1 MRKKSTYLY
10 FLAAIII
17 LIAAAFAL
25 NISVIKTLTHS
36 VLTMAASPWVCAVA
50 AISAF
55 IFTGNKH
62 YWLINAA
69 TAVIAAIAIQFFII
83 DGNLVFMT
91 ILARALAF
99 LTIVYLLN
107 LLKILIVK

>member
-10 FLAAIII
+10 FMAAIVI

-25 NISVIKTLTHS
+25 NISIIKSTVHS
-36 VLTMAASPWVCAVA
+36 IFTMTMSPWVCATA

-62 YWLINAA
+62 YWLISAA

-83 DGNLVFMT
+83 GGSLVFMT

-99 LTIVYLLN
+99 LAIVYILN
-107 LLKILIVK
+107 LIKILIVK

>member
-1 MRKKSTYLY
+1 MRKKSSYLY
-10 FLAAIII
+10 FLATIII

-36 VLTMAASPWVCAVA
+36 VLTMATSPWVCAVA

-62 YWLINAA
+62 YWLINTAA
-69 TAVIAAIAIQFFII
+69 AVIAAIAIQFFII
-83 DGNLVFMT
+83 GGSLVLMI
-91 ILARALAF
+91 ILARVLAF
-99 LTIVYLLN
+99 LAIVYILN